1 MVERINRDVVIA
13 AVLLLFCGVFF
24 WASFEIR
31 QPDYGV
37 LMPSTWPRVVLGAL
51 TFLSML
57 YLFQSLRQGSP
68 ETSEGEDFHP
78 KSIAEWYA
86 YWHNVIWCFAL
97 FLGYLLALPILGML
111 LSGILFV
118 FVLLGVM
125 GGWAPRDLV
134 MHAAVAVLAIGSV
147 WALFTFALGVLLPP
161 GIILPA
167 F

>member
-1 MVERINRDVVIA
+1 MDRINRDVVIA

-24 WASFEIR
+24 WASFDIR

-37 LMPSTWPRVVLGAL
+37 LLPSTWPRVILAAL
-51 TFLSML
+51 TFLSMI
-57 YLFQSLRQGSP
+57 YLIQSLRAGVAEKEEEADDRP
-68 ETSEGEDFHP
+68 G
-78 KSIAEWYA
+78 SIAEWYA
-86 YWHNVIWCFAL
+86 YWRNVIWCFAL
-97 FLGYLLALPILGML
+97 FLGYLLALPVLGML

-118 FVLLGVM
+118 FLLLGFM

-147 WALFTFALGVLLPP
+147 WSLFTFALGVLLPP
-161 GIILPA
+161 GMIIPA

>member
-1 MVERINRDVVIA
+1 MDRINRDVVIA

-37 LMPSTWPRVVLGAL
+37 LMPSTWPRVILGAL
-51 TFLSML
+51 TFLSMI
-57 YLFQSLRQGSP
+57 YLIQSIRQGP
-68 ETSEGEDFHP
+68 VETDGKEDFHP
-78 KSIAEWYA
+78 KSIGEWYA
-86 YWHNVIWCFAL
+86 HWRNVIWCFAL

-111 LSGILFV
+111 LAGILFV
-118 FVLLGVM
+118 FALLGFM
-125 GGWAPRDLV
+125 GGWAPRNLV

-147 WALFTFALGVLLPP
+147 WSLFTFALGVLLPP